1 MSVWDTPTTIDELD
15 ERQKADQVPFIGQ
28 EHIKAQ
34 VGPFLDEERMPHVLL
49 TGDPGMGKTQFARW
63 VAWRRGKPF
72 FERMAPQKP
81 THLPPYGVLLIDEVH
96 RQKNPEYL
104 FPTMDKGLL
113 TFVAAT
119 TKPEKL
125 DSAFRSRFLLTL
137 RLRHYT
143 LAEMETMIQTMA
155 GATRI
160 AKRHLAVLANAA
172 GGHPRTAEK
181 IVRTAAALESFEP
194 GVVLKAVQITADGLT
209 VDHFD
214 YLRALSDASKPL
226 GFHQLTTMAYLTEDE
241 ANRAE
246 RTLIS
251 QGYVE
256 LTPTGRALT
265 LRGVQYVDKLKED
278 GIWDD

>member
-34 VGPFLDEERMPHVLL
+34 VGPFLKEERMPHVLL
-49 TGDPGMGKTQFARW
+49 TGDPGMGKTQMARW
-63 VAWRRGKPF
+63 LAYQRGKPF
-72 FERMAPQKP
+72 FERMAPVKP
-81 THLPPYGVLLIDEVH
+81 THLPPYGVILIDEVH
-96 RQKNPEYL
+96 RQKNPETL
-104 FPTMDKGLL
+104 FPIMDRGLL

-143 LAEMETMIQTMA
+143 LPEMETMIQTMA
-155 GATRI
+155 GTQRI
-160 AKRHLAVLANAA
+160 AKRQLGVLANAA
-172 GGHPRTAEK
+172 DGHPRTAEK
-181 IVRTAAALESFEP
+181 IVRTALALESFEP

-214 YLRALSDASKPL
+214 YLKALADASKPL
-226 GFHQLTTMAYLTEDE
+226 GLGQLATSAYMTLED
-241 ANRAE
+241 AQRAE
-246 RTLIS
+246 RTLAS
-251 QGYVE
+251 KGYVE
-256 LTPTGRALT
+256 LTPSGRTLT
-265 LRGVQYVDKLKED
+265 IRGKQYVDKLKED